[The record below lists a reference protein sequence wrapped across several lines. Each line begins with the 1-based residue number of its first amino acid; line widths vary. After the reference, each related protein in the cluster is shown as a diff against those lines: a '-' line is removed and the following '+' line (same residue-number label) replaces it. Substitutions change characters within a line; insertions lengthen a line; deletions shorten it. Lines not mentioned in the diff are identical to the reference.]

1 MVFLH
6 ICYVKRKVKLSQ
18 ENLYLGLLQVNPL
31 VFFFLLIGL
40 CVGKVIN
47 LVCEIFRQVTA
58 MRVKR
63 YSDRLV
69 LISLS
74 STLGRAK
81 MNPGPQTIA
90 MDASLEE
97 FAYPTCAGG
106 KMYTSS

>member
-1 MVFLH
+1 M
-6 ICYVKRKVKLSQ
+6 
-18 ENLYLGLLQVNPL
+18 
-31 VFFFLLIGL
+31 
-40 CVGKVIN
+40 GKVII

-74 STLGRAK
+74 STLGRAR

-90 MDASLEE
+90 KDASLKQV
-97 FAYPTCAGG
+97 AYSTRARG
-106 KMYTSS
+106 KMYTLS